1 MGWQDLC
8 DLFGGYTGSY
18 HSIRRLRHFLGC
30 GSVGSTFSTLSSV
43 RIWSSLLAHGSKRG
57 LNLLSKYSYS
67 DSSSGSNNANQ
78 SRFAL
83 KWIRMVIM
91 HPRNAQ
97 IEPSVIGTSGIQ
109 MARHGEGGRCS
120 QYVDIYTFVEEEQNK
135 NKRGVQY
142 CMRPFIF
149 VWQIK
154 SISVRARGGV
164 LENKIPQT
172 GTASLQALKGEHIL
186 RKSRDADLRMLS
198 GLLFEN

>member
-1 MGWQDLC
+1 
-8 DLFGGYTGSY
+8 
-18 HSIRRLRHFLGC
+18 
-30 GSVGSTFSTLSSV
+30 
-43 RIWSSLLAHGSKRG
+43 
-57 LNLLSKYSYS
+57 
-67 DSSSGSNNANQ
+67 
-78 SRFAL
+78 
-83 KWIRMVIM
+83 MVFM

-154 SISVRARGGV
+154 SISVRGAEAFLKIKYPKLARQV
-164 LENKIPQT
+164 CKP
-172 GTASLQALKGEHIL
+172 
-186 RKSRDADLRMLS
+186 
-198 GLLFEN
+198 